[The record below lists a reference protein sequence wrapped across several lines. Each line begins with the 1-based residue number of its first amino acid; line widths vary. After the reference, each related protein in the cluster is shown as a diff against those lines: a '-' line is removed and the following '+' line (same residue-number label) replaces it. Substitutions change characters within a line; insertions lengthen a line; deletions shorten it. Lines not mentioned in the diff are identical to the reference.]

1 MVLTQADMGAGWMAG
16 SAGSPGKAQI
26 FSSAHVT
33 FTKGSAFS
41 PAVQNT
47 VEVYRTLAAA
57 QTAYQDELPANT
69 AAGGITNPGLGDE
82 SFLNNSV
89 PANKELVFRKA
100 NVVAYIWVQNDKTD
114 DPIQFAQTVLQKIT
128 P

>member
-16 SAGSPGKAQI
+16 SAGSPGKPQL
-26 FSSAHVT
+26 FSSSHIT

-41 PAVQNT
+41 PVVQNT
-47 VEVYRTLAAA
+47 VEVYRTVAAA
-57 QTAYQDELPANT
+57 QSAYQDEVPANS
-69 AAGGITNPGLGDE
+69 AAGGITNPGLGEE

-89 PANKELVFRKA
+89 PTNKELVFRKA
-100 NVVAYIWVQNDKTD
+100 NVLVYIWVQNDKTD
-114 DPIQFAQTVLQKIT
+114 DPTQYAQTVLQRIG